1 MKVNNEVFY
10 KNDIFLWSP
19 LLYHGGHGYR
29 ANLRGLS
36 LAELTDITAEARQA
50 LMTKV
55 SEHGGHFGPPMGAA
69 EMIMTNPLQSS
80 IKKTFTGQCRLT

>member
-1 MKVNNEVFY
+1 MNLI
-10 KNDIFLWSP
+10 DIKSP
-19 LLYHGGHGYR
+19 ADLK
-29 ANLRGLS
+29 GLS
-36 LAELTDITAEARQA
+36 LTELTDLTAQARLA

-55 SEHGGHFGPPMGAA
+55 SEHGGHVGPPMGAA